1 LTLRQKRL
9 SDGLE
14 LLGETRLTRRE
25 LVRRTGVGVGALMF
39 GSLLPGCGGGA
50 DEETLKIGFVSPRTG
65 PAAGWGEVD
74 PYVIGLAQDALADGL
89 EISGT
94 TYTVEF
100 LDRDGQSNPAR
111 GAEVAQELISSDGI
125 DLMLVTSTPETT
137 VPVSDACEAAGVPC
151 ISTATPWEAW
161 YFGRGAKPDEPSPF
175 RWTYH
180 FCFGVAD
187 LAEAYT
193 AMWPQVATNRKVGV
207 MWPNDADGNAIRRS
221 LGPLLEQAGYTI
233 VDPGAYP
240 NGTNDYSA
248 QIATFK
254 SENCEIFNTFALPPD
269 FVTFWRQAAQ
279 QGYRPR
285 IAQIAKPG
293 VFPSHIEAVGDLG
306 VNLASSLPWTRTFPY
321 SSSLTGVSSRELAD
335 GYEKES
341 GKQWSPELGHSLA
354 LLDVGIAALEASRD
368 PKDKRAVAD
377 AVKTLSVQTPLGN
390 VEWGTGPFPNVV
402 SGPML
407 GGQWVKGDEHP
418 VEFVLCD
425 NSADP
430 NVPVEAK
437 LKPYA

>member
-1 LTLRQKRL
+1 
-9 SDGLE
+9 
-14 LLGETRLTRRE
+14 
-25 LVRRTGVGVGALMF
+25 MF
-39 GSLLPGCGGGA
+39 GSLLPGCWGGG

-193 AMWPQVATNRKVGV
+193 AMWPQVATNKKIGV

-248 QIATFK
+248 QIAMFK

-306 VNLASSLPWTRTFPY
+306 VNLAGSLPWTRTFPY

-341 GKQWSPELGHSLA
+341 GKQWSPQLGHSLA
-354 LLDVGIAALEASRD
+354 LLDVGIAALQASGD
-368 PKDKRAVAD
+368 PKDKQAVAD
-377 AVKTLSVQTPLGN
+377 VVKTLSVETPLGK
-390 VEWGTGPFPNVV
+390 VAWGKGPFPNVV
-402 SGPML
+402 TGPML